1 MHIYMHLYI
10 HDIYM
15 FRYIR
20 IVYVV
25 SQIGAN
31 LNKYFPFFSLSLST
45 FLPLYKKIHNK
56 I

>member
-31 LNKYFPFFSLSLST
+31 LNKYFPFFFPLT
-45 FLPLYKKIHNK
+45 FHFPSPI
-56 I
+56 